1 VKTGGNGRQGKHE
14 IMARKKKNHKKKFRP
29 FCWVARQIVRLLAA
43 AMRGI
48 LRRARQNPLLAGGL
62 ALFALAFGFIGKNAF
77 FDQPDTVRPVLFATR
92 EAEPAPAVLRA
103 DHDLKELQQKLAAL
117 GLYTGDIDGMSGP
130 QTREAIAKW
139 QALQQDVGRIKIHR
153 MPDPVAALIHDS
165 MPGTAVQPVPGGRL
179 HRADR
184 SVPRE
189 TVIKIQMALRA
200 FGNGSVVAN
209 GVVDKQTKA
218 AVSAFQKMFSLPPS
232 GDIDQALVNKM
243 REIGLLG

>member
-1 VKTGGNGRQGKHE
+1 
-14 IMARKKKNHKKKFRP
+14 MARKKKKHKKQFRL
-29 FCWVARQIVRLLAA
+29 FRWMAVQIGRLLTAG
-43 AMRGI
+43 MRGV
-48 LRRARQNPLLAGGL
+48 LRRSRQNPLLAGGL
-62 ALFALAFGFIGKNAF
+62 AMFALAFGFISKNAF

-92 EAEPAPAVLRA
+92 EAEPAPAALQA
-103 DHDLKELQQKLAAL
+103 DNDLKALQRKLAAL

-130 QTREAIAKW
+130 RTREAVAKW
-139 QALQQDVGRIKIHR
+139 QALQQGIGIARTDRAADPVAVLIHDNMPVAGTQANDVGR
-153 MPDPVAALIHDS
+153 L
-165 MPGTAVQPVPGGRL
+165 
-179 HRADR
+179 
-184 SVPRE
+184 VPRE
-189 TVIKIQMALRA
+189 TVIKVQVALRA